1 MKPVELNKLDI
12 SRDYVAFVQP
22 TEINNKILSKQ
33 SILKSFIIPFVLTAS
48 ITIII
53 KHIYDETKKRLY

>member
-1 MKPVELNKLDI
+1 MNPVELNKLDI
-12 SRDYVAFVQP
+12 SRDYVAFFQP
-22 TEINNKILSKQ
+22 TKINNKILSKQ

>member
-1 MKPVELNKLDI
+1 MNPIELNKLNV
-12 SRDYVAFVQP
+12 SRDLVAFVQP

-33 SILKSFIIPFVLTAS
+33 SILTSFIIPFVLTAS

>member
-1 MKPVELNKLDI
+1 MNPVELNKLDI

-22 TEINNKILSKQ
+22 TKINNKILSKQ

-53 KHIYDETKKRLY
+53 KHIYDEKKKRLY